1 MGTLVVEESGPLRVV
16 LRGEHPISE
25 TSKITQRIIISAV
38 SPIIEFDTK
47 ISWNEN
53 RRILKVEFPVNIIND
68 NATYETQFGV
78 VQRPTH
84 YNTSWYESVW
94 TVLQYLV

>member
-1 MGTLVVEESGPLRVV
+1 MGTLVIEECGPLRVV
-16 LRGEHPISE
+16 LRGEHPISK
-25 TSKITQRIIISAV
+25 TSKLTQRIILSAV
-38 SPIIEFDTK
+38 SPVIEFDTK

-84 YNTSWYESVW
+84 YNTSW
-94 TVLQYLV
+94 